1 MTPAERKIVEELI
14 RVTYLVARQQR
25 KPRHRDMLI
34 RAAAVAQA
42 VLDGAVLDGVMPA
55 AEASYEAP
63 KIKRPA
69 ADPLEQ
75 LRAALAACDAAGLP
89 GGVVAAEAYR
99 GFRLDTLTEQ
109 EPVR

>member
-14 RVTYLVARQQR
+14 RVTYLVARHQR

-42 VLDGAVLDGVMPA
+42 VLDGVMPA
-55 AEASYEAP
+55 AETSYEAP

>member
-14 RVTYLVARQQR
+14 RVTCLVARHQR

-42 VLDGAVLDGVMPA
+42 VLDGVMPA

-63 KIKRPA
+63 KINKAGP
-69 ADPLEQ
+69 DPLEQ

-89 GGVVAAEAYR
+89 GGVVAGEVYH
-99 GFRLDTLTEQ
+99 GFRLSTLMDQ